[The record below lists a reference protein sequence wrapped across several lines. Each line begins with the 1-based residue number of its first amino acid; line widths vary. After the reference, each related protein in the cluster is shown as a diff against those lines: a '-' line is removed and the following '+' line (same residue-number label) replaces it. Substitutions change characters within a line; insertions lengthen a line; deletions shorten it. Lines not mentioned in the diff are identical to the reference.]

1 MCSVGSRLGAARS
14 GTPVALP
21 PHSLEGPVLGSCLWR
36 VLTWR
41 SQPGPLQ
48 PAQNSGSFGGGGV
61 LARRQ
66 HLPQPGPEW
75 ASNSLVK
82 PSVPLAE
89 LASQPQSKG
98 TARSQTPHLGL
109 PDGG

>member
-14 GTPVALP
+14 GTPVPLP

-36 VLTWR
+36 VLTWC

-48 PAQNSGSFGGGGV
+48 PAWNPRGFGGGGVV

-75 ASNSLVK
+75 AST
-82 PSVPLAE
+82 PL
-89 LASQPQSKG
+89 
-98 TARSQTPHLGL
+98 
-109 PDGG
+109 